1 MVRARTMNSAQNR
14 FLRLVSPR
22 LRATATEGTSSLLH
36 HQLISQNRF
45 QLFTIVDAG
54 GSADVVCIASEVAK
68 LI

>member
-22 LRATATEGTSSLLH
+22 LRATEGTSSLLH
-36 HQLISQNRF
+36 HQLISQNWF